1 MEQGD
6 VILPLEQV
14 LSSCN
19 ILDVSFV
26 LVKELSLIS
35 LDRNMINSLNG
46 INPKTFASPLFL
58 TLFSLSEGVMPS
70 LWTEKRFVEHMIKHV
85 TGNKEVMLLSEQ
97 VRG

>member
-6 VILPLEQV
+6 VMLPLEQV

-35 LDRNMINSLNG
+35 LYRNMINNLNG
-46 INPKTFASPLFL
+46 INPKTFYS
-58 TLFSLSEGVMPS
+58 
-70 LWTEKRFVEHMIKHV
+70 
-85 TGNKEVMLLSEQ
+85 
-97 VRG
+97 